1 MLRNHAFRV
10 RLIITVL
17 GFFLFAL
24 CYYLYQAI
32 GSFSVIESNLRL
44 GTDCESC
51 KKKVNPN
58 HPDPPRSPTQELQ
71 YGVVIDAGS
80 SGSRVFVYTWPQP
93 TGNQGELLRVEHAF
107 VETSPTQ
114 RRRASLKVDSPL
126 SATHNEP
133 ENASLVMEPL
143 LEFASRVIPEHLR
156 RATPLFILAT
166 VFYPIY
172 LEIQINKIILKLKSK
187 TKRVVNIKPHQMQ

>member
-10 RLIITVL
+10 RLIITVF
-17 GFFLFAL
+17 GFLLFAL
-24 CYYLYQAI
+24 CYYLFQAI
-32 GSFSVIESNLRL
+32 GSFSPLSDIESNLRP

-93 TGNQGELLRVEHAF
+93 TGNQGELLRVEHAY
-107 VETSPTQ
+107 VETSLTQ

-133 ENASLVMEPL
+133 QNASLVMEPL

-166 VFYPIY
+166 VFYSIC
-172 LEIQINKIILKLKSK
+172 LEIQI
-187 TKRVVNIKPHQMQ
+187 IKNYL